1 MRWWAHGRTSQRA
14 HRDVRH
20 RTRASK
26 NDAETIG
33 GNMGQ
38 LLALAL
44 FACPLIAFA
53 ATPGSDAAG
62 NVPEV
67 ATGGTTNDYPTATRA
82 DYVFGCMAVNG
93 QTHEALDRCS
103 CAIDV
108 IASILP
114 YQDYLSAETVLRM
127 QQAKSFL
134 AMEFQTD
141 AAKQIVRRLREA
153 EAEGEV
159 RCF

>member
-1 MRWWAHGRTSQRA
+1 
-14 HRDVRH
+14 
-20 RTRASK
+20 
-26 NDAETIG
+26 
-33 GNMGQ
+33 MGK
-38 LLALAL
+38 LLVLAL
-44 FACPLIAFA
+44 FAWPLAAFA
-53 ATPGSDAAG
+53 ATSCGDAAG
-62 NVPEV
+62 V
-67 ATGGTTNDYPTATRA
+67 TGGTTNDYPTATRA

-108 IASILP
+108 VASILP
-114 YQDYLSAETVLRM
+114 YKDYVSADTVLRM

-134 AMEFQTD
+134 AMEFNTD
-141 AAKQIVRRLREA
+141 TTKQMVRRLREA